1 MNTDGLIPE
10 RESILFQR
18 WLKRNYQASH
28 DKHLTHYPFPLVL
41 ILCILSQLVICYS
54 KKKMFVG
61 WRVRKYAAYR
71 FPLVFFHNN
80 VSENIFF
87 MSNPRAGFSI
97 P

>member
-18 WLKRNYQASH
+18 WLKRNYRALH

-41 ILCILSQLVICYS
+41 ILCILSQLSVTPRKKCLLIDGWENMLPIC
-54 KKKMFVG
+54 
-61 WRVRKYAAYR
+61 
-71 FPLVFFHNN
+71 PLVFFRNN